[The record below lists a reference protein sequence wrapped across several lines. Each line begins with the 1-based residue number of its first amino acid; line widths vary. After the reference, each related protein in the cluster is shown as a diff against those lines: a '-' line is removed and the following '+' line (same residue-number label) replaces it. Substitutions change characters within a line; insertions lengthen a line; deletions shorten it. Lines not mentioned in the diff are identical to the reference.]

1 MTFSEIAVLVTDIHI
16 NHFNLQANPVIP
28 ILVVDGVS
36 GSKSYLQYISN
47 SAKFR
52 GIKDIKVFRVD
63 YRQNFILGRFQMYG
77 DKADIL
83 ISVDENNCWSRYVA
97 AKEMTHIIIDKTK
110 ESMTTDIDR
119 TINWILKQ
127 GMDVNIHA
135 SLDSEHIAAQFA
147 AELLVPYHISKP
159 MLENQAMTS
168 YQIAAYFGVP
178 ERIIDTFRDPGYLS
192 LRDEA
197 YKDL

>member
-1 MTFSEIAVLVTDIHI
+1 MTFSDIAVLVTDIHKT
-16 NHFNLQANPVIP
+16 HFNLTLDSEMPV
-28 ILVVDGVS
+28 LVIDGLT
-36 GSKSYLQYISN
+36 GTKSFLEYISN

-52 GIKDIKVFRVD
+52 GIMDVKVFRVD
-63 YRQNFILGRFQMYG
+63 YRQNFILGRFQMYR

-83 ISVDENNCWSRYVA
+83 ISIDENNCWSRYVA
-97 AKEMTHIIIDKTK
+97 AKEMSHIIIDKTV
-110 ESMTTDIDR
+110 ESMTTDVAR
-119 TINWILKQ
+119 TITWILKQ
-127 GMDVNIHA
+127 GMDTNIHA

-159 MLENQAMTS
+159 MLENTNLTS
-168 YQIAAYFGVP
+168 YQIAAHFGVP
-178 ERIIDTFRDPGYLS
+178 ERIIDTFRDVGYAA